1 MMRRKLFGFCV
12 QLVTAAHP
20 NHKEEPLMKSGA
32 PLMQAFYGKR
42 IRLYIFG
49 HFIKVAIQIPE
60 SGLPSLKRS

>member
-1 MMRRKLFGFCV
+1 MMRRKSFGLRV
-12 QLVTAAHP
+12 QFGTAANP
-20 NHKEEPLMKSGA
+20 NHKDEPLMKSSA

-42 IRLYIFG
+42 IMLYIFG